1 MSLLLDMPPNLG
13 TPPEDQPAQKSER
26 AKFSGDNSEVLIVHC
41 VRQYPRK
48 RRDFRN
54 CSTTQENNGLLF
66 TPHQITH
73 GLSDLVSDQS
83 INSNAGD
90 HANLATGFR

>member
-1 MSLLLDMPPNLG
+1 MPSNLG
-13 TPPEDQPAQKSER
+13 TGAAGRPAQKSER
-26 AKFSGDNSEVLIVHC
+26 AKFFGDNSEVLIVHC
-41 VRQYPRK
+41 VRQYQTKPG
-48 RRDFRN
+48 DFRD
-54 CSTTQENNGLLF
+54 CSIIQENNGLLF